1 MSRKE
6 IKLRFRIDQLRV
18 VNRLGILR
26 KKGHMGEVKG
36 KQREL
41 PDGGTHFF
49 LPPASDASDA
59 GQIISNT
66 HWFLIAVG

>member
-1 MSRKE
+1 
-6 IKLRFRIDQLRV
+6 
-18 VNRLGILR
+18 
-26 KKGHMGEVKG
+26 MGEVKG